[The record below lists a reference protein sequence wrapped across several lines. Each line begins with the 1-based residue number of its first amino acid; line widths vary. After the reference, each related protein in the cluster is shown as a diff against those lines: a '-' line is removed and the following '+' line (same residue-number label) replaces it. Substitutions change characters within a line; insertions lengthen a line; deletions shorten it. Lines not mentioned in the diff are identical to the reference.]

1 MLDMEFGNKLDCKAM
16 ELFMKYGIK
25 SVSMDDLAKELGV
38 SKKTIYNEI
47 ENKEA
52 LISRLLE
59 RYISD
64 ETEQIQRI
72 HSESKDA
79 IHELVLIAQHVSKT
93 LDHIQPITIFDLKK
107 YFVSHWDMLL
117 QLVFA
122 HIYKVILQNI
132 KRGRKAGIYRKNFDE
147 DIMCRLYVA
156 NSMLMFDEFYFPSDQ
171 YNKKRVFQEFISQF
185 LFSIISPQGET
196 IYLQYIKELNSLKL

>member
-1 MLDMEFGNKLDCKAM
+1 MEFGKKLDCKAM

-25 SVSMDDLAKELGV
+25 SVSMDDLASALGV

-59 RYISD
+59 RYIID
-64 ETEQIQRI
+64 ETEQIECI
-72 HSESKDA
+72 HRESKDA
-79 IHELVLIAQHVSKT
+79 VHELVLIAQHVSHT
-93 LDHIQPITIFDLKK
+93 LDQIQPITIFDLKK
-107 YFVSHWDMLL
+107 YFVSHWETLL

-122 HIYKVILQNI
+122 HIYQVIIQNV
-132 KRGRKAGIYRKNFDE
+132 KWGREADLYRMNFDE

-156 NSMLMFDEFYFPSDQ
+156 NSMLLFDEFYFPSDK
-171 YNKKRVFQEFISQF
+171 YNKKRVFQEFITQF
-185 LFSIISPQGET
+185 LFSIISPEGEKV
-196 IYLQYIKELNSLKL
+196 YLHYIKEINSQKL

>member
-1 MLDMEFGNKLDCKAM
+1 MEFGKKLDCKAM

-25 SVSMDDLAKELGV
+25 SVSMDDLANVLGV

-59 RYISD
+59 RYIKD
-64 ETEQIQRI
+64 ETEQIERI
-72 HSESKDA
+72 HQESKDA
-79 IHELVLIAQHVSKT
+79 IHELVLIAQHVSNT
-93 LDHIQPITIFDLKK
+93 LDQIQPITIFDLKK
-107 YFVSHWDMLL
+107 YFVSHWEMLL

-122 HIYKVILQNI
+122 HIYEVIIQNV
-132 KRGRKAGIYRKNFDE
+132 KWGREADLYRMNFDE

-156 NSMLMFDEFYFPSDQ
+156 NSMLLFDEFYFPSEK
-171 YNKKRVFQEFISQF
+171 YNKKLVFQEFITQF
-185 LFSIISPQGET
+185 LFSIISPKGEKV
-196 IYLQYIKELNSLKL
+196 YLLYIKEINSLKL